1 MKKILSG
8 CAAVVFSA
16 GFANATDLPVR
27 APNVYKATSAYSWS
41 GLYGGISGGYA
52 WGENKIVE
60 PNLAGLPP
68 TIKTKPNGGFGGLQL
83 GYNNHFAPH
92 WLIGGE
98 IDISAGDIQGDAAFN
113 APPVLTMQ
121 DKFNFFGTARTRF
134 GYVQDRWLVYGTAG
148 AIWLQ
153 DKYKLLAPGS
163 VLQVDAQ
170 QYHVGWVFGGG
181 VEYAVDNRWSWKLE
195 YLYAPFSRSHDT
207 GQGITRSWDPSF
219 SFVRAGLNY
228 RFADGGA
235 PASYMPAKAAAP
247 RSNWS
252 GSYIGLH
259 GGYGW
264 ARLEENQTQLNG
276 VALLKPDG
284 WYGGFQGGYNWL
296 FAPQY
301 LLGFEIDT
309 SFGSLKGDQPFA
321 SAPGVPTSGK
331 IDNLGTA
338 RLRLG
343 YLVTPDTLLYA
354 TGGAAYA
361 REKLSVASAVA
372 FETMNTKVDHLGWT
386 IGGGVE
392 YKFAP
397 EWSLKAEYLYA
408 DLGTFKDNTPSLAL
422 TRTGDLTLNTVRVGI
437 NYSGPVIERLFG
449 GR

>member
-1 MKKILSG
+1 MKKFLLGTALAILSTG
-8 CAAVVFSA
+8 AAL
-16 GFANATDLPVR
+16 ATDLPTK
-27 APNVYKATSAYSWS
+27 APNIYSATPAYNWS
-41 GLYGGISGGYA
+41 GIYGGISGGYA
-52 WGENKIVE
+52 WGDNKITE
-60 PNLAGLPP
+60 PSLVTTP
-68 TIKTKPNGGFGGLQL
+68 TINTKPGGGFGGLQL

-98 IDISAGDIQGDAAFN
+98 IDLSAGDIQGDPTFN
-113 APPVLTMQ
+113 APGIFTLQ
-121 DKFNFFGTARTRF
+121 NKFNFFGTARTRF
-134 GYVQDRWLVYGTAG
+134 GYVQDRWLVYGTVG

-153 DKYKLLAPGS
+153 DKYKLLDSGS
-163 VLQVDAQ
+163 ATWVDAQ
-170 QYHVGWVFGGG
+170 QYHVGWVFGAG

-195 YLYAPFSRSHDT
+195 YLYAPFNRSHDT
-207 GQGITRSWDPSF
+207 GQGVTRSWDPSF
-219 SFVRAGLNY
+219 NVVRVGLNY
-228 RFADGGA
+228 RFADGAA

-247 RSNWS
+247 RSKWS
-252 GSYIGLH
+252 GSYIGVH

-264 ARLEENQTQLNG
+264 GKLGEAQDQLNG
-276 VALLKPDG
+276 TASLKPDG

-309 SFGSLKGDQPFA
+309 SFGDMKG
-321 SAPGVPTSGK
+321 SGTFSGIPNTGNAK

-361 REKLSVASAVA
+361 REKFSVTPAVA
-372 FETMNTKVDHLGWT
+372 FEAMDTKVDHFGWT
-386 IGGGVE
+386 IGAGIE
-392 YKFAP
+392 WKYAP

-408 DLGTFKDNTPSLAL
+408 DLGTFKDDQFFFL
-422 TRTGDLTLNTVRVGI
+422 TTGRTSDLTLNTVRVGI
-437 NYSGPVIERLFG
+437 NYSGPVIERFFA